1 MYVSYNWL
9 NELLDLNKMPAEEL
23 AEKMSRTGIEIE
35 GVENLADSI
44 QGPLVVG
51 LVEELEDHP
60 DSDHLKIAQVN
71 VADYGKKQIVCGASN
86 VKQGAKV
93 ITALEGCILPGDFRI
108 KESKLRG
115 QVSQGMLCSLQ
126 ELGFADK
133 VVPKEFVDGIYLL
146 AEDAPIGQ
154 NIVEYMELDDPIL
167 ELSIT
172 PNRADALSMRG
183 VAHEVGAIVSQTPHF
198 EALKI
203 SESQLVSI
211 DELQNLELDMTE
223 HDLSSHYQLRVLKSI
238 QVKPS
243 PIQMQSRLMKANIR
257 PINNLVDVT
266 NYYLMLYGQP
276 MHAFDLDQ
284 LPGKKIGVRY
294 AKENEKLT
302 TLDEIERNLT
312 EKDIVITSDDQPIAL
327 AGVMGGLDSHVTEKT
342 QNVLLE
348 TAVFNSQAIRS
359 TSRRLGLR
367 SESSAR
373 FEKGINPATLSEAGD
388 QAAILMAQL
397 TQGKIEKGVLEVKA
411 DDVHDQVVEL
421 PMQMIEEKLGI
432 QVNQSQLQ
440 AIFDRLGFEV
450 AFENDQMRVSI
461 PPRRWDITI
470 PADILEEVAR
480 IYGYDQIPV
489 TLPAVPNRPAQ
500 LDSRQK
506 LKRATRSL
514 AEGLGLNE
522 TVSYVLISPEFAK
535 LNANKDRY
543 VSLLLPMSEERSLLR
558 QSMLPS
564 FLEIARYN
572 KARHNKTIAFYEMG
586 KVFLATERN
595 RQPEEK
601 EMLSFFVSGEKSP
614 SNWESASQNYDF
626 YDLKGIVEQIMDQ
639 LRLGNHLSF
648 ERMENLDFMH
658 PGQTANILLDG
669 QKIGFIGQLHPQL
682 SQEFD
687 LDKETFFAELDFEAL
702 VGFNRDLLLQTPLA
716 KYPSTSRDIALLVD
730 RSTSHQSLVDLIYEN
745 AGDNL
750 KNVELFDRYT
760 GENIAAD
767 KQSLAYHLTF
777 QNPDKTLKDEEVTKA
792 MDQVIKALEKAE
804 NVEIR

>member
-1 MYVSYNWL
+1 MYVSYKWL
-9 NELLDLNKMPAEEL
+9 NEFLDLRKMPAKEL

-35 GVENLADSI
+35 GVENLSDSI

-51 LVEELEDHP
+51 LVEELKEHP
-60 DSDHLKIAQVN
+60 DSDHLQIAQVN
-71 VADYGKKQIVCGASN
+71 VGDYGKKQIVCGAPN

-93 ITALEGCILPGDFRI
+93 ITALEGCILPGDFKI

-115 QVSQGMLCSLQ
+115 QISQGMLCSLQ
-126 ELGFADK
+126 EIGFPDK

-146 AEDAPIGQ
+146 AEDAPIGKD
-154 NIVEYMELDDPIL
+154 IVEYMELDDPIL

-172 PNRADALSMRG
+172 PNRADALSMHG
-183 VAHEVGAIVSQTPHF
+183 VAYEVGAIVSQTPHF
-198 EALKI
+198 KPLKI
-203 SESQLVSI
+203 NENQLVSI
-211 DELQNLELDMTE
+211 DELQNLELDMAE
-223 HDLSSHYQLRVLKSI
+223 HDLSSHYQLRLLKGI
-238 QVKPS
+238 EVKPS

-294 AKENEKLT
+294 ARVDEKLT
-302 TLDEIERNLT
+302 TLDEIERKLT
-312 EKDIVITSDDQPIAL
+312 DKDIVITSNDQPIAL

-342 QNVLLE
+342 QDILLE
-348 TAVFNSQAIRS
+348 TAVFNPQAVRL

-388 QAAILMAQL
+388 QAAIMIAQL
-397 TQGKIEKGVLEVKA
+397 TQGQIEKGVLEVKA
-411 DDVHDQVVEL
+411 NDAQDQVVEL
-421 PMQMIEEKLGI
+421 SMQMIEDKLGI

-440 AIFDRLGFEV
+440 TIFDRLGFEV
-450 AFENDQMRVSI
+450 AFSNDQMSVTI

-522 TVSYVLISPEFAK
+522 TVSYVLISPEFAE

-572 KARHNKTIAFYEMG
+572 KARHNKPLAFYEMG
-586 KVFLATERN
+586 KIFLAKDIN
-595 RQPEEK
+595 QQPQEK
-601 EMLSFFVSGEKSP
+601 EMLSFFVSGEKSS

-639 LRLGNHLSF
+639 LRLGIYLSF
-648 ERMENLDFMH
+648 ERLENLDFMH

-687 LDKETFFAELDFEAL
+687 LAKETFFAELDFDAL
-702 VGFNRDLLLQTPLA
+702 VAFNREILLQTPLA

-730 RSTSHQSLVDLIYEN
+730 QSTSHQSLVDLIYEN

-760 GENIAAD
+760 GKNIAAD

-777 QNPDKTLKDEEVTKA
+777 QNPDKTLKDEEVKEA
-792 MDQVIKALEKAE
+792 MEQVIKALEKVE